1 MAKKTAIETTEE
13 EIIET
18 PVVETEKKEEVTNGL
33 KPEYQGAPSRDFRS
47 VKKEA

>member
-1 MAKKTAIETTEE
+1 MAKKTAIETTDEQVDV
-13 EIIET
+13 